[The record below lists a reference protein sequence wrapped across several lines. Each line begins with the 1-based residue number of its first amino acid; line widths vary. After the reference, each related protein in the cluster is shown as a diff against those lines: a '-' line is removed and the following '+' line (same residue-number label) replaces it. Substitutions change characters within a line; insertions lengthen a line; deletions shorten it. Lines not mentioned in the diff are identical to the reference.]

1 MLKCG
6 VFSLKCGEAFVQKL
20 LIILSRELDMN
31 FHPDK
36 ILIYYYVREVM
47 NKFFCLLAFCALFL
61 SVYGC
66 HSDYQSHSNDYDNI
80 NETPPSG
87 DGLNLTGI
95 WALTL
100 HSGYPAET
108 LELKSDGTFTSKYL
122 SNTATGF
129 WTSSDGIILRMQYSV
144 TSEVPPTGTKM
155 NGRYD
160 EDSGA
165 INGVYDYIPSFVA
178 ITSSTWQAVKK

>member
-1 MLKCG
+1 MSRIFS
-6 VFSLKCGEAFVQKL
+6 VFVFCVL
-20 LIILSRELDMN
+20 
-31 FHPDK
+31 
-36 ILIYYYVREVM
+36 
-47 NKFFCLLAFCALFL
+47 FF

-66 HSDYQSHSNDYDNI
+66 DADDSYGSANSSDNSGNI
-80 NETPPSG
+80 NEIPPSG

-100 HSGYPAET
+100 QSGYPSET

-122 SNTATGF
+122 SNTASVSF
-129 WTSSDGIILRMQYSV
+129 WTSSDGILYMQYSV

-160 EDSGA
+160 SASGA
-165 INGVYDYIPSFVA
+165 IDGIYDYIPSFVA
-178 ITSSTWQAVKK
+178 ITSSTWRAVKK